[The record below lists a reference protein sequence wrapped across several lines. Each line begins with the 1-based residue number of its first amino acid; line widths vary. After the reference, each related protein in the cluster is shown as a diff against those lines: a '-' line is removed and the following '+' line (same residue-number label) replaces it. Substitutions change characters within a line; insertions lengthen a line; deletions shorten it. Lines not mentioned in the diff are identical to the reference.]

1 MKTVEHK
8 YTWGTSQMETII
20 KSDHRMTKLEP
31 SSRSNMLELKYFS
44 EGLPIVHKPASYIE
58 DFNRSLLEAVD
69 DGLSPLGAIAKQA
82 VYIHLKGK
90 FNINK
95 EDIPNRIDEF
105 AAAIEEIFGVG
116 AQLIEIQIMK
126 SLYGKVRPLCRHFPR
141 QDHLVFAEY
150 VDTARSLCQLC
161 RRLDKQA

>member
-31 SSRSNMLELKYFS
+31 SSRSNRLELEYLS
-44 EGLPIVHKPASYIE
+44 EGLPIVLKPASYVE
-58 DFNRSLLEAVD
+58 DFNRFLLEAVD
-69 DGLSPLGAIAKQA
+69 DGLSSLGSIAKQA
-82 VYIHLKGK
+82 VYIHLKKK

-95 EDIPNRIDEF
+95 EDIPNRFDEF
-105 AAAIEEIFGVG
+105 TAAIEEIFGVG

-126 SLYGKVRPLCRHFPR
+126 NLYEKVGCFCRHFPK
-141 QDHLVFAEY
+141 QDHLVFGEY
-150 VDTARSLCQLC
+150 VETTRSLCHSCSKL
-161 RRLDKQA
+161 A

>member
-31 SSRSNMLELKYFS
+31 SSRSNRLELKYLS

-58 DFNRSLLEAVD
+58 DFNRFLLEAVD
-69 DGLSPLGAIAKQA
+69 DGLSPLGSIAKQA
-82 VYIHLKGK
+82 VYIHLKKK

-105 AAAIEEIFGVG
+105 TTAIEEIFGVG
-116 AQLIEIQIMK
+116 AQLIEIQVMK
-126 SLYGKVRPLCRHFPR
+126 SLYGKVRPFCRHFPR